1 MLLPLWKGRI
11 QNYLNIEQ
19 MSTEEMKEIGL
30 DFLDGHCCLVSDGRT
45 IYSGKPFGLTYG
57 ITWFDD
63 YYFGSFQDIEGF
75 ADRFTYYAGDGTP
88 LAEYFEGYST
98 LKITTMINMFDV
110 MLLQDGDT
118 GDKEKNKKMCDELRA
133 CEPYLIYTGL
143 DGTEQRFN
151 LLTEQ

>member
-1 MLLPLWKGRI
+1 
-11 QNYLNIEQ
+11 
-19 MSTEEMKEIGL
+19 MKEIGL

-45 IYSGKPFGLTYG
+45 MYSGKAFGLTYG

-75 ADRFTYYAGDGTP
+75 ADRFSYYAGDGTP
-88 LAEYFEGYST
+88 LAEYFKGYST
-98 LKITTMINMFDV
+98 LEITTMINMFDV

-118 GDKEKNKKMCDELRA
+118 GDKEKNKKMGDELRA

-143 DGTEQRFN
+143 DGTEQRFD